1 MTWIEL
7 FTHSQAVYLTCI
19 GVLGLII
26 GSFLNVVIWRLPLML
41 HREWTEQ
48 CYAYLQENIKSFPSE
63 EDLKPADLEPFNL
76 VTPRSQCP
84 SCKRPIG
91 IFENIPL
98 LSFIFLK
105 GKCHSCGSS
114 ISLRYPLIE
123 VFCAILSIIIAY
135 YFGFTWKCLASLI
148 LTWALIALTVIDI
161 EHQLLPDDITLAMLW
176 LGLLVNIQHLFVSI
190 NDAIIGVI
198 AGYLFLWTIYWIFKL
213 ITHKEG
219 MGYGDFKLLAM
230 LGAWLGWQA
239 LPTIVLISSFVGT
252 IVGVTL
258 IVLKRH
264 SRENPIPFGPFL
276 AIAGWVS
283 LIWGDKLSHLYFSM
297 FGLS

>member
-1 MTWIEL
+1 MAWIEL
-7 FTHSQAVYLTCI
+7 LKSSQAVFLTCV
-19 GVLGLII
+19 GLLGLIM

-48 CYAYLQENIKSFPSE
+48 CYAYLKENIPSFPFS
-63 EDLKPADLEPFNL
+63 DLPKPEHNEPFNL

-84 SCKRPIG
+84 HCKHLIG
-91 IFENIPL
+91 ALENIPL
-98 LSFIFLK
+98 LSFIFLR
-105 GKCHSCGSS
+105 GRCLACRAP
-114 ISLRYPLIE
+114 ISVRYPIMEALT
-123 VFCAILSIIIAY
+123 AILSIATAY
-135 YFGFTWKCLASLI
+135 YFGFTWQCLAALI
-148 LTWALIALTVIDI
+148 FTWALISLTIIDI

-176 LGLLVNIQHLFVSI
+176 LGLLVNIPHLFVSI

-198 AGYLFLWTIYWIFKL
+198 VGYLFLWSIYWIFKL

-239 LPTIVLISSFVGT
+239 LPKIILISSMVGA

-264 SRENPIPFGPFL
+264 SREKPLPFGPFL
-276 AIAGWVS
+276 AMAGWIS
-283 LIWGDKLSHLYFSM
+283 LIWGDKLSRLYFSM